1 MRKQTKSGKKNPANV
16 LAGRNLLYFI
26 ESIGMTRE
34 ELAGLFHIETDSV
47 NKLLNGT
54 NAISGPYNEILLR
67 ELNCDLNFI
76 YGGVARSDRMINEI
90 EMMKENGSKETLRNA
105 VFRNMR
111 YLIDIMEYL
120 ENKQI

>member
-1 MRKQTKSGKKNPANV
+1 MRKKCKDGKKNPANI

-26 ESIGMTRE
+26 ESIGVTRE
-34 ELAGLFHIETDSV
+34 ELAELFHIETDSV

-76 YGGVARSDRMINEI
+76 YGGVARSDRMIHEI
-90 EMMKENGSKETLRNA
+90 KRVKENGQEETLRNA
-105 VFRNMR
+105 VLRNMR

-120 ENKQI
+120 DNKQM